1 MTTGLSDY
9 QIAVLQAMNIPV
21 FQRQDAQKVKQSAA
35 QVASPVPADK
45 PKRTPVSKSDAQ
57 SRLASLKAA
66 MSSEGKSDT
75 NHTTTAASVTNS
87 ERAKQ
92 PVGEQFS
99 VFTDD
104 VAKALASLKLNEKA
118 GVWIGKELSVNQ
130 QALVLPVQ
138 PDKLT
143 ADHKRALWQAL
154 VALSA
159 S

>member
-21 FQRQDAQKVKQSAA
+21 FQRQDAQKVTQSAE
-35 QVASPVPADK
+35 QVARPVPADK

-66 MSSEGKSDT
+66 MSSEGKADK
-75 NHTTTAASVTNS
+75 NQTTAAVSVTNS
-87 ERAKQ
+87 APAKQ

-99 VFTDD
+99 AFTDD
-104 VAKALASLKLNEKA
+104 VSNALASLKLNEKA
-118 GVWIGKELSVNQ
+118 AVWIGKELSVNQ
-130 QALVLPVQ
+130 QELVLPAQ

-143 ADHKRALWQAL
+143 AEHKRALWQAL
-154 VALSA
+154 VALST